1 LFFGQAEVADPT
13 LAGLD
18 TPERRQAFM
27 ASPQDLETSQGINPW
42 LREDVFCQPA
52 LWAWLTYIS
61 YPKVSL

>member
-27 ASPQDLETSQGINPW
+27 ASPQDLETSQGTKPK
-42 LREDVFCQPA
+42 LREEAFLSTSSHSGMVDPHFR
-52 LWAWLTYIS
+52 LKI
-61 YPKVSL
+61 